1 MDTFT
6 LTESVYRTM
15 ILHCKKQVPLEAC
28 GLLSGRNEVA
38 TTCWCLTNTE
48 RSPYRFAMD
57 PNDISDTFSAMR
69 GRGEQFC
76 GIFHSHPTAAP
87 YPSWEDIR
95 HAAYP
100 EVAYVIVSLRQ
111 GKPQT
116 QCYRI
121 VNLKVSKVRLSII
134 T

>member
-6 LTESVYRTM
+6 LTESACRTM
-15 ILHCKKQVPLEAC
+15 ILHCQKQAPLEAC
-28 GLLSGRNEVA
+28 GLLSGRNNVA

-57 PNDISDTFSAMR
+57 PNEISDTFSAM
-69 GRGEQFC
+69 GRKREQFY

-95 HAAYP
+95 YASYP
-100 EVAYVIVSLRQ
+100 EAVYVIVSLRHRR
-111 GKPQT
+111 PVT

-121 VNLKVSKVRLSII
+121 VNQKVSRVSLLIVP
-134 T
+134 

>member
-15 ILHCKKQVPLEAC
+15 ILHCKKQLPLEAC
-28 GLLSGRNEVA
+28 GLLSGRNNVT

-57 PNDISDTFSAMR
+57 PNEISDTFSAMSR
-69 GRGEQFC
+69 KGEQFY

-87 YPSWEDIR
+87 YPSMEDIR
-95 HAAYP
+95 YASYP
-100 EVAYVIVSLRQ
+100 EAVYVIVSLSLR
-111 GKPQT
+111 KPLA

-121 VNLKVSKVRLSII
+121 VNLKVSRVRLNIVP
-134 T
+134 